1 MKKLLMCLAVVLFA
15 GMTFTS
21 CGKKSEAD
29 LLLGKWSVTSVSTT
43 IDGLNVEKKI
53 EGSEYMYYTFTSDGK
68 YAEEVNVAGEK
79 WSATGKWV
87 LENGKQLTLTIGE
100 GHQVDEWFYTI
111 TELTSSKLTLKSEEG
126 ETMYLTKAK

>member
-1 MKKLLMCLAVVLFA
+1 M
-15 GMTFTS
+15 
-21 CGKKSEAD
+21 
-29 LLLGKWSVTSVSTT
+29 STT

-68 YAEEVNVAGEK
+68 YAEEVNVDGEK

>member
-1 MKKLLMCLAVVLFA
+1 MCLAVVLFA
-15 GMTFTS
+15 GLTFTS
-21 CGKKSEAD
+21 CEKKSDAD
-29 LLLGKWSVTSVSTT
+29 LLLGKWSVTSVTTT
-43 IDGLNVEKKI
+43 IDGVAVEKKI

-68 YAEEVNVAGEK
+68 YAEEVNVDGEK

-111 TELTSSKLTLKSEEG
+111 TELTSSKLTLKGEEG